1 MSDLYPNIAA
11 FCRHWSNATM
21 LQHTYEALDREF
33 REASDG
39 CIDAAKCMVECACKT
54 LVAELDNPNN
64 PIKLHPNSP
73 IKGANPTLGDWLA
86 ATTNLLS
93 LVDDRHDPMNK
104 VVSQYNKLV
113 TELGEFRKRAGPLS
127 HGKLGFVEKL
137 GASHQRMA
145 VIAADTIIG
154 FLHAAYLEQQ
164 TDPVRTYEPYERFSH
179 FNVLIDDHI
188 SFQSARIEEG
198 SLYVGVI
205 LSKDDTR
212 EIEVSVSQFLFG
224 VERETYKEAQL
235 LSASLAIPEVLEQI
249 DDY

>member
-1 MSDLYPNIAA
+1 
-11 FCRHWSNATM
+11 M
-21 LQHTYEALDREF
+21 LQHTFQALEREIAS
-33 REASDG
+33 ASDG
-39 CIDAAKCMVECACKT
+39 SIDAAKSMVECACKT

-73 IKGANPTLGDWLA
+73 IKGANPTLGDWLT

-104 VVSQYNKLV
+104 VISQYNKLV
-113 TELGEFRKRAGPLS
+113 TELGEFRKKAGPLS
-127 HGKLGFVEKL
+127 HGKLGFVERL
-137 GASHQRMA
+137 GARHQRMA

-154 FLHAAYLEQQ
+154 FLHDAYLEQQ
-164 TDPVRTYEPYERFSH
+164 TDPVRTFEPYERFNH
-179 FNVLIDDHI
+179 FNFLIDGQI

-198 SLYVGVI
+198 SLYVGVA

-235 LSASLAIPEVLEQI
+235 ITASLAIPEMEEPV
-249 DDY
+249 DD